1 MDKKDFLFEKLDTSD
16 GHRDFWFKITGT
28 SRSTL
33 EGNLAETGFRAVLR
47 CVYSQDED
55 FVAVERIFV
64 FNRDVILYEDNEL
77 KEILKSL
84 AEELS

>member
-1 MDKKDFLFEKLDTSD
+1 MDRKDFLFEKLDTSD
-16 GHRDFWFKITGT
+16 GHRDFWFKVTGT
-28 SRSTL
+28 SRDVL
-33 EGNLAETGFRAVLR
+33 ERDLAETGFRAVFR

-55 FVAVERIFV
+55 LVGVERVFV

>member
-1 MDKKDFLFEKLDTSD
+1 MNRKDFLFEKLDTSD
-16 GHRDFWFKITGT
+16 GHRDYWFKVTGT
-28 SRSTL
+28 SRDVL
-33 EGNLAETGFRAVLR
+33 ERDLAETGFRAVFR
-47 CVYSQDED
+47 YVYSQDED
-55 FVAVERIFV
+55 LVGVERVFV

>member
-1 MDKKDFLFEKLDTSD
+1 MNRKDFLFEKLDTSD
-16 GHRDFWFKITGT
+16 GHRDYWFKVTGT
-28 SRSTL
+28 SRDVL
-33 EGNLAETGFRAVLR
+33 ERDLAETGFRAVFR

-55 FVAVERIFV
+55 LVGVERVFV